1 MNETNQ
7 KFKAFLQMIVLA
19 ASGASGKKAYP
30 SDEIDWHAV
39 IAYAQEQAVLPLI
52 GGALMNDPAINCPHQ
67 LREQLRQMVLGI
79 SGANLVRRQR
89 AIQLISEME
98 ASGLHVK
105 LIKGYAVGE
114 SYAHPEVRDSTDVDI
129 LIDQRQEMQVYEFL
143 SSNGFSVSP
152 RGRTEHHAV
161 CLHPKLGKLEVH
173 VQLYNEMVTDTWF
186 RKIGQDKMI
195 AEAPVSL
202 SCDGMTYTTLGYTDH
217 LIFLTLH
224 LIKHFIHSGIN
235 VRMMVDAA
243 QFFSCHKKEINA
255 MRYWKIMKELH
266 FITLVNCIFWIMID
280 TKCFTYSDFP
290 MLQPERP
297 KGIDFVLQDLID
309 GGNMGIKERNRI
321 LTSYEYTRLLLRG
334 NRNQQQYQMFMLKH
348 KFRSAYH
355 QMFPAIAQMEA
366 LYPILQKTKWLLPF
380 LRLHRIIAYP
390 WMKIRSGVLKEQIR
404 RDTDKLPAEAKRR
417 IEMFIKLDM
426 LLPPVA
432 NDGTTKFLKNE

>member
-1 MNETNQ
+1 MDETNQ
-7 KFKAFLQMIVLA
+7 KFKTFLQMIALA
-19 ASGASGKKAYP
+19 ASGASGRTAYR
-30 SDEIDWHAV
+30 SDEIDWNSV
-39 IAYAQEQAVLPLI
+39 IQYAQEQAVLPLI
-52 GGALMNDPAINCPHQ
+52 GCALMNDADMHCPYQ
-67 LREQLRQMVLGI
+67 LREQLLQMVRGI
-79 SGANLVRRQR
+79 SGVNLVRRQR

-114 SYAHPEVRDSTDVDI
+114 SYVHPEVRNSTDVDI
-129 LIDQRQEMQVYEFL
+129 LIDRRQEMQVYSFL
-143 SSNGFSVSP
+143 SRNGFSVSP

-173 VQLYNEMVTDTWF
+173 VQLYNEMVSDTWF

-195 AEAPVSL
+195 DEAPVAL
-202 SCDGMTYTTLGYTDH
+202 SCDGMTYMTLGYTDH

-235 VRMMVDAA
+235 VRMMVDVA
-243 QFFSCHKKEINA
+243 QFFSCHKEEINA
-255 MRYWKIMKELH
+255 VRYWKLMKELH

-280 TKCFTYSDFP
+280 TKCFAYSDFP
-290 MLQPERP
+290 MLQQERP

-309 GGNMGIKERNRI
+309 GGNMGAKERNRI
-321 LTSYEYTRLLLRG
+321 LTSYEYTRLILRG
-334 NRNQQQYQMFMLKH
+334 NRNQQQYQIFMLKH

-355 QMFPAIAQMEA
+355 QIFPEKSQMED
-366 LYPILQKTKWLLPF
+366 LYPILQKQKWLLPF

-404 RDTDKLPAEAKRR
+404 RDTDQLPSEAKRR
-417 IEMFIKLDM
+417 IEMFVKLDM
-426 LLPPVA
+426 LSPAVA
-432 NDGTTKFLKNE
+432 KDDTAKFQK